1 MKKILI
7 AFFCALSLAA
17 SAQQNTLLSST
28 FWQDAP
34 SVDVVK
40 AEIAKGNSPSQLTA
54 NSFDPVYYA
63 ISAQAPVETIK
74 FLLDQ
79 PGNTPDK
86 LTHDGRTYLHW
97 AAYRGNTEIMEYL
110 LAKGA
115 KINIQDTHA
124 TTPLTFAASAAQQ
137 NTKVYDILIAHGAN
151 IKKDLGPDG
160 ANVLL
165 LAIANDKDYKL
176 TDYFIGKGLDLKS
189 VDAAG
194 NGAFSYVARGG
205 NIQQLKSVIAKGA
218 PVSPNAMLLAAQSGG
233 ARRGGPDAAQPAA
246 DPLALYQYLESL
258 GAKANVTA
266 KTGQNVLHY
275 IVRKTNQ
282 VEVVKYFLGK
292 GVDVNQADEDGNTPF
307 ILAAAT
313 SRDTALIN
321 LLLSKT
327 KNINQANQAGATAL
341 TMAVRSNTPDMVSLL
356 ISKGANAKLLDAKG
370 NNMAYYLVDAYRP
383 QQAGGRGGQGGPQ
396 AQGGQPGQGGQ
407 QGGGRPGGQQAQ
419 GGQQGPGAQGG
430 GGFNG
435 PKPDDFDTKLQLLK
449 QNGLDI
455 AAPQANGNTLYHL
468 AVAKNDV
475 GLFKRLQPL
484 GIDINAKNKEGMT
497 ALHKA
502 ALIAKDDTL
511 LKYLISIGAKKE
523 EMTNFKETAFDLA
536 AENEF
541 LSKNN
546 ISVNFLK

>member
-1 MKKILI
+1 MKKIVI
-7 AFFCALSLAA
+7 ALFCSLSLAA

-34 SVDVVK
+34 SVDAVK
-40 AEIAKGNSPSQLTA
+40 AEIAKGNSPSQSTA
-54 NSFDPVYYA
+54 NAFDPIYYA
-63 ISAQAPVETIK
+63 ISAQAPIETIK

-97 AAYRGNTEIMEYL
+97 AAYRGNTELMEYL

-115 KINIQDTHA
+115 KIDIQDTHA

-151 IKKDLGPDG
+151 VKKDLGPDG

-165 LAIANDKDYKL
+165 LAIGNDKDLKL
-176 TDYFIGKGLDLKS
+176 TDYFINKGLDLKS

-194 NGAFSYVARGG
+194 NNAFSYAAKSG
-205 NIQQLKSVIAKGA
+205 NIDQLKAVIKKGA
-218 PVSPNAMLLAAQSGG
+218 AVSPNAMLLAAQSGG
-233 ARRGGPDAAQPAA
+233 ARRGGPDAAPAV
-246 DPLALYQYLESL
+246 DPLAMYNYLESL
-258 GAKANVTA
+258 GVKANVTN

-282 VEVVKYFLGK
+282 VDVVKYFLAK
-292 GVDVNQADEDGNTPF
+292 GVNVNQADEDGNTPF
-307 ILAAAT
+307 ILAAAS

-327 KNINQANQAGATAL
+327 RNINQANETGATAL
-341 TMAVRSNTPDMVSLL
+341 TMAVRGNSPEIIRLL
-356 ISKGANAKLLDAKG
+356 ISKGADAKVLDTKG
-370 NNMAYYLVDAYRP
+370 NNLAYYLVDAYRP
-383 QQAGGRGGQGGPQ
+383 QRAGGPQ
-396 AQGGQPGQGGQ
+396 GGGERGQGAPGGQQG
-407 QGGGRPGGQQAQ
+407 QGGGRPGGQQGM
-419 GGQQGPGAQGG
+419 GGQQGGGERGAA
-430 GGFNG
+430 G
-435 PKPDDFDTKLQLLK
+435 PRTDDFDTKLQILK
-449 QNGLDI
+449 ESGLNV
-455 AAPQANGNTLYHL
+455 AATQANGNTLYHL
-468 AVAKNDV
+468 AVAKNDLS
-475 GLFKRLQPL
+475 LFKRLQPL

-502 ALIAKDDTL
+502 ALVAKDDTL
-511 LKYLISIGAKKE
+511 LKYLLSIGAKKDE
-523 EMTNFKETAFDLA
+523 VTNFKETAFDLA

-546 ISVNFLK
+546 VSVNFLK